1 MAKRAWVT
9 RSCFAYKS
17 VVYLHFYTSHC
28 SVCSEPVG
36 CFAVLF
42 SLKNS
47 LCDMTFSEKVN
58 NWTSPSFLPLLAIYI
73 VYICGAASVCV
84 WMCLC
89 SSMFSQC
96 AYKYEVNNPV
106 SVTQWY
112 MASWRSCGLVT
123 CCCWQLPYGALESH
137 ISYCCSTDIWIY
149 VLWDF
154 SITKGQWTIPD
165 WHINSE
171 YQYRGN
177 MKWAP
182 NDVWAKVGSDTV
194 ENTAC
199 ALIFISVTFS
209 LKKQLHFFFHTD
221 ATQKFFI
228 LN

>member
-1 MAKRAWVT
+1 MFQRPFFSEEFTLWYDIFRKGQSLNFSLFSPSSNHLYRLYMW
-9 RSCFAYKS
+9 
-17 VVYLHFYTSHC
+17 C
-28 SVCSEPVG
+28 SVC
-36 CFAVLF
+36 
-42 SLKNS
+42 
-47 LCDMTFSEKVN
+47 
-58 NWTSPSFLPLLAIYI
+58 
-73 VYICGAASVCV
+73 VCA

-96 AYKYEVNNPV
+96 AYKYEVNNTV
-106 SVTQWY
+106 SVSQCY

-171 YQYRGN
+171 YQYCGN

-182 NDVWAKVGSDTV
+182 NDVWAKVESDMM
-194 ENTAC
+194 ENTVC

-209 LKKQLHFFFHTD
+209 LEKQLHFFFPTLMQHRG
-221 ATQKFFI
+221 FSY
-228 LN
+228 